1 MCLLSNFSKSSIVLS
16 SLIFFFL
23 FVCFVFIN
31 HTWLQS
37 STRSL
42 QNPETENIE
51 TFGSDF
57 FLFPALLSKNVPN
70 LSRNKT
76 RLIILI
82 KCVGVGEFGVKQT
95 WEMLCGAF
103 LRKFFREGN
112 DWKGGIT
119 TIFYISFSTKSSYL
133 SPRCR
138 LR

>member
-1 MCLLSNFSKSSIVLS
+1 MCFCVFVKQFFKIFNSTFEFNL
-16 SLIFFFL
+16 FFFL

-95 WEMLCGAF
+95 WEMEWCF
-103 LRKFFREGN
+103 LEKVFQ
-112 DWKGGIT
+112 GGE
-119 TIFYISFSTKSSYL
+119 
-133 SPRCR
+133 R
-138 LR
+138 LERGDHYHILHQFLN